1 MSFSAVRD
9 PNGFG
14 YHLSKGVSEV
24 SYTLY
29 DINPSTDLNRLRFC
43 RKGDVRSLI
52 KRSNDCGSKSC
63 RSNCEQIQIE
73 SNRNENENLR
83 FGFSLCRSKESLV
96 GTILSPTFPFGL
108 DFQRDNF
115 PEENFVSLRR
125 RFDDKFNLT
134 LRQLNQDDRSSCL
147 RYLNFD
153 RQSTLDQTKELICSI
168 TTDSNK
174 TFYQIDFP
182 KDFNGLMTIGLRNRR
197 MSGHHLRVIDYL
209 QSSSISRFLEEIRS
223 V

>member
-1 MSFSAVRD
+1 M
-9 PNGFG
+9 
-14 YHLSKGVSEV
+14 

-52 KRSNDCGSKSC
+52 QRSNDCGSKSC
-63 RSNCEQIQIE
+63 RSNCEELRIE

-83 FGFSLCRSKESLV
+83 FGFSLCRSKASL
-96 GTILSPTFPFGL
+96 GGMIISPTFPFGL
-108 DFQRDNF
+108 DFQRDHL

-134 LRQLNQDDRSSCL
+134 LKQLNTDDRSSCF

-153 RQSTLDQTKELICSI
+153 RQSTLDQTKELTCSV
-168 TTDSNK
+168 TANANK
-174 TFYQIDFP
+174 TFYQIDFT

-209 QSSSISRFLEEIRS
+209 PSAFRSSFRTRFLNDERLS